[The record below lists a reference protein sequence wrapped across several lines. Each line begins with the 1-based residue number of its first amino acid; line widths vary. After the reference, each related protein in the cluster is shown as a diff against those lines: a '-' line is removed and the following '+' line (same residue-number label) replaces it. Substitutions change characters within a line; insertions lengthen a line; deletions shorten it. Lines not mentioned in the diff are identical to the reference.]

1 MGRIPRYQRLGVRA
15 RQPQSI
21 DYAGFRGQAQ
31 TSKAVSQAFDQ
42 MSDFLYKGAERQAV
56 QTGLERVREEGAQPI
71 LEEMK
76 AQGGPRGLQ
85 QRTAYDAANRIAVA
99 EIRTEAELEITKIL
113 DQGQTNKQSFSAI
126 QAKLKDISDGFPAA
140 LSNIDPVSAGTLRA
154 QLQEA
159 TSKAELRYSKWWTG
173 EIAKQRKIKQNNV
186 AANEAEF
193 ILGNAVVPGYTT
205 QAIDD
210 DIAKGAQTLI
220 DLGVKPELVQ
230 AWSDDIKEKAYK
242 ENFLFDFYQKPIAE
256 QKELMESVL
265 EGETTLPGMDYEKSI
280 RFVNGLL
287 RPEYNRNLSVMKS
300 QSDFVVNKVDDLE
313 GILESGG
320 RVSQDVMASL
330 RDKANDVAEF
340 DGGAAL
346 GASNQLQESELFFS
360 QLRGASLSEV
370 EAMVVDLQDGADGVM
385 DTAIEVKRYE
395 QASKFLTNMRTQLA
409 QDPMGYAE
417 RVGFIDARRP
427 IVALDE
433 GGRLSIDESALEE
446 RAAAALRV
454 QNYYQLPNQKLLFA
468 DEARQL
474 GSILDRAEGNSKLE
488 ILGTLSQFNQAAGQV
503 LTDLADYNPNMAMVG
518 ALVNEGAT
526 EAAALAVAGM
536 DRLKAGEKPIEF
548 TDTNTV
554 PVFQETFGRAI
565 TTPKQ
570 AQAIKGV
577 AKAIYA
583 ELAAN
588 QGVDQ
593 FNGELYEQALQMAT
607 GQRVINGEVYGGI
620 QEVRGVPTF
629 IHPKQQAGSYERILE
644 NITPQVIENVLGQ
657 KLDSGLAM
665 AINENDNYNVRNI
678 GGDKYVIE
686 YGKLGDAVVMDT
698 DGDPIIFKGQDL
710 LDAMVPVPGAMAM
723 PTQPT
728 MPGAPEAAPTGEMIE
743 SFRQAEAVE
752 APDIDQASPKEMEQM
767 GNKLYT
773 EFKQRKEEQLRTS
786 VERLSGTNLAE
797 EQETFN
803 VKQLQKRK
811 DNQVEKAF
819 QDREFLTAPLMQR
832 NGYQTY
838 LFDVVTDNTVKKIKT
853 FAEWKASQ

>member
-31 TSKAVSQAFDQ
+31 ASQAMSRAFDQ
-42 MSDFLYKGAERQAV
+42 MSDFLYKGAEREAV
-56 QTGLERVREEGAQPI
+56 QAGLDRVRSEGAQPI
-71 LEEMK
+71 LEELQ
-76 AQGGPRGLQ
+76 AQGGPKGLQ
-85 QRTAYDAANRIAVA
+85 QRTAYEAANRIAVA

-113 DQGQTNKQSFSAI
+113 DQGQANKQSYSTI

-140 LSNIDPVSAGTLRA
+140 LSNIDPVSAGLLRT

-159 TSKAELRYSKWWTG
+159 TGKAELRYSKWWTG
-173 EIAKQRKIKQNNV
+173 EIAKQQKIKQNNV

-193 ILGNAVVPGYTT
+193 ILGNATVPGYTT

-220 DLGVKPELVQ
+220 DLGVKPELAD
-230 AWSDDIKEKAYK
+230 AWSEDIKEKAYK
-242 ENFLFDFYQKPIAE
+242 ENFLFEFYQKPIAE
-256 QKELMESVL
+256 QGALMEAVL
-265 EGETTLPGMDYEKSI
+265 TGEQSLPGMDYEKSV

-287 RPEYNRNLSVMKS
+287 RPEYNRNLSAMKS
-300 QSDFVVNKVDDLE
+300 QSDFVVNKVEDLE
-313 GILESGG
+313 NILESGG

-340 DGGAAL
+340 DGGAAM
-346 GASNQLQESELFFS
+346 GASNQLQESEVFFS

-370 EAMVVDLQDGADGVM
+370 EEMVIDLQDGDDGVM
-385 DTAIEVKRYE
+385 DTALEVKRYE

-417 RVGFIDARRP
+417 RVGFIERRQS
-427 IVALDE
+427 IVALDDS
-433 GGRLSIDESALEE
+433 GSLTIDEGALEE
-446 RAAAALRV
+446 RAATALRV

-474 GSILDRAEGNSKLE
+474 GALLDRAEGNAKLE
-488 ILGTLSQFNQAAGQV
+488 VLGTLSEFNQAAGQV

-536 DRLKAGEKPIEF
+536 DRLKAGEKPVGF
-548 TDTNTV
+548 TDTETV
-554 PVFQETFGRAI
+554 PVFQDTFGRAI

-588 QGVDQ
+588 QGIDQ
-593 FNGELYEQALQMAT
+593 FNVDLYEQALQMAT

-620 QEVRGVPTF
+620 QEVRGIPTF

-644 NITPQVIENVLGQ
+644 NITPEVIDNVLGQ
-657 KLDSGLAM
+657 KLDSALA
-665 AINENDNYNVRNI
+665 AQINENENYKVRNI

-686 YGKLGDAVVMDT
+686 YGELGNAVVMDT

-710 LDAMVPVPGAMAM
+710 IDAMVPVPGIIEM
-723 PTQPT
+723 PDQPIT
-728 MPGAPEAAPTGEMIE
+728 GENITGQKRGDEWVDILEDEPPTGM
-743 SFRQAEAVE
+743 FRGAEE
-752 APDIDQASPKEMEQM
+752 AIAPSVPTEQM
-767 GNKLYT
+767 RTVGPGQT
-773 EFKQRKEEQLRTS
+773 FRKRG
-786 VERLSGTNLAE
+786 RLSEQSIRKQIE
-797 EQETFN
+797 EAGLPPSQGQIALPLLKSVPDSVSDEEYIEYMDAVFGGF
-803 VKQLQKRK
+803 RK
-811 DNQVEKAF
+811 PFKD
-819 QDREFLTAPLMQR
+819 
-832 NGYQTY
+832 
-838 LFDVVTDNTVKKIKT
+838 
-853 FAEWKASQ
+853 WKASQ

>member
-210 DIAKGAQTLI
+210 DISKGAQTLI

-287 RPEYNRNLSVMKS
+287 RPEYNRNLSAMKS

-554 PVFQETFGRAI
+554 PVFQDTFGRAI

-588 QGVDQ
+588 QGVDA

-620 QEVRGVPTF
+620 QEVRGIPTF
-629 IHPKQQAGSYERILE
+629 IHPKQNAGSYERILE
-644 NITPQVIENVLGQ
+644 NITPGVVETVLGQ
-657 KLDSGLAM
+657 KLDSALATQ
-665 AINENDNYNVRNI
+665 INENENYNVRNI

-710 LDAMVPVPGAMAM
+710 IDAMVPVPGAMAM

-728 MPGAPEAAPTGEMIE
+728 MPGAPEPAPTGE
-743 SFRQAEAVE
+743 FRGAEE
-752 APDIDQASPKEMEQM
+752 ATAPSVS
-767 GNKLYT
+767 T
-773 EFKQRKEEQLRTS
+773 ERMRTLEPGQKFRKRR
-786 VERLSGTNLAE
+786 RLS
-797 EQETFN
+797 EQSIL
-803 VKQLQKRK
+803 K
-811 DNQVEKAF
+811 QVEEAGLPPS
-819 QDREFLTAPLMQR
+819 QGQIALPLLQSVPDSVSDEEYIEYMDAVFGGFR
-832 NGYQTY
+832 KP
-838 LFDVVTDNTVKKIKT
+838 FKD
-853 FAEWKASQ
+853 WKASQ

>member
-31 TSKAVSQAFDQ
+31 TSQAITRAFDQ
-42 MSDFLYKGAERQAV
+42 MSSFLYKGAERQAV
-56 QTGLERVREEGAQPI
+56 QTGLERVRAEGAQPI
-71 LEEMK
+71 LEELQ

-85 QRTAYDAANRIAVA
+85 QRTAYEAANRVAVA

-113 DQGQTNKQSFSAI
+113 DQGQANKQSYSAI
-126 QAKLKDISDGFPAA
+126 QAKLKDVSDGFPAA
-140 LSNIDPVSAGTLRA
+140 LSNIDPVSAGLLRT

-159 TSKAELRYSKWWTG
+159 TGKAELRYSKWWTG
-173 EIAKQRKIKQNNV
+173 EIAKQQKIKQNNV

-210 DIAKGAQTLI
+210 DIAKGEQTLI

-256 QKELMESVL
+256 QRDLMESVL

-287 RPEYNRNLSVMKS
+287 RPEYNRNLSAMKS

-313 GILESGG
+313 DILESGG

-417 RVGFIDARRP
+417 RVGFIERRQS
-427 IVALDE
+427 IVALDDS
-433 GGRLSIDESALEE
+433 GSLTIDEGALEE

-474 GSILDRAEGNSKLE
+474 GAILDRAEGNAKLE

-526 EAAALAVAGM
+526 EAAALAVQGM

-554 PVFQETFGRAI
+554 PVFQDTFGRAI

-583 ELAAN
+583 EMAAN
-588 QGVDQ
+588 QGIDQ
-593 FNGELYEQALQMAT
+593 FNGDLYEQALQMAT

-620 QEVRGVPTF
+620 QEVRGIPTF
-629 IHPKQQAGSYERILE
+629 IHPKQQAGSYVRILE
-644 NITPQVIENVLGQ
+644 NITPQVIETVLGQ

-686 YGKLGDAVVMDT
+686 YGKLGDAVVQDT

-710 LDAMVPVPGAMAM
+710 INAMVPVPGIIET
-723 PTQPT
+723 PRQPRT
-728 MPGAPEAAPTGEMIE
+728 GETITGQKRGDEFVEILEDEPPTGM
-743 SFRQAEAVE
+743 FRGAEE
-752 APDIDQASPKEMEQM
+752 AIAPSVPTEQM
-767 GNKLYT
+767 RTVEPGQT
-773 EFKQRKEEQLRTS
+773 FRKRG
-786 VERLSGTNLAE
+786 RLSEQSIRKQIE
-797 EQETFN
+797 EAGLPPSQGQIALPLLKSVPDSVSDEEYIEYMDAVFGGF
-803 VKQLQKRK
+803 RK
-811 DNQVEKAF
+811 PFKD
-819 QDREFLTAPLMQR
+819 
-832 NGYQTY
+832 
-838 LFDVVTDNTVKKIKT
+838 
-853 FAEWKASQ
+853 WKASQ

>member
-1 MGRIPRYQRLGVRA
+1 MSA
-15 RQPQSI
+15 
-21 DYAGFRGQAQ
+21 
-31 TSKAVSQAFDQ
+31 AFDR
-42 MSDFLYKGAERQAV
+42 MGDFLYKTAQEESVR
-56 QTGLERVREEGAQPI
+56 TGLERVREQGAQPV
-71 LEEMK
+71 LEQLQS
-76 AQGGPRGLQ
+76 QGGPRGLAEK
-85 QRTAYDAANRIAVA
+85 TAYEAANRIAVA

-113 DQGQTNKQSFSAI
+113 DQGQANKQSYSAI
-126 QAKLKDISDGFPAA
+126 QAQLKDISDGFPAA
-140 LSNIDPVSAGTLRA
+140 LSNIDPVSAGLLRT

-159 TSKAELRYSKWWTG
+159 TGKAELRYSKWWTG
-173 EIAKQRKIKQNNV
+173 EIAKQRKVKQNNV

-210 DIAKGAQTLI
+210 DIAKGAQTLM

-256 QKELMESVL
+256 QGALMEAVL
-265 EGETTLPGMDYEKSI
+265 DGETTLPGMDYEKSI

-300 QSDFVVNKVDDLE
+300 QSDFVVNKVEDLE

-330 RDKANDVAEF
+330 RDKASDVAEF

-370 EAMVVDLQDGADGVM
+370 EAMVIDLQDGADGVM

-409 QDPMGYAE
+409 QDPIGYAA
-417 RVGFIDARRP
+417 RVGFIDRQP
-427 IVALDE
+427 IVGLDE
-433 GGRLSIDESALEE
+433 SGALSLDEAALEE

-474 GSILDRAEGNSKLE
+474 GVMLDRAEGNAKLE
-488 ILGTLSQFNQAAGQV
+488 ILGTLSNFNQAAGQV

-526 EAAALAVAGM
+526 EAAATAVAGF
-536 DRLKAGEKPIEF
+536 DRLKAGEKPVGF
-548 TDTNTV
+548 TDTETV
-554 PVFQETFGRAI
+554 PVFQDTFGRAI

-588 QGVDQ
+588 QGVDA
-593 FNGELYEQALQMAT
+593 FDGKLYAQALQMAT

-620 QEVRGVPTF
+620 QDVRGVPTF
-629 IHPKQQAGSYERILE
+629 VHPKQNAGSYERILE
-644 NITPQVIENVLGQ
+644 NITPNVVETVLGQ
-657 KLDSGLAM
+657 KLDSALATQ
-665 AINENDNYNVRNI
+665 INENENYKVRNI

-686 YGKLGDAVVMDT
+686 YGEKGDAVVMDT

-710 LDAMVPVPGAMAM
+710 IDAMVPVPGAMAM
-723 PTQPT
+723 PVQPT
-728 MPGAPEAAPTGEMIE
+728 MPSAPEPAPTGE
-743 SFRQAEAVE
+743 FR
-752 APDIDQASPKEMEQM
+752 
-767 GNKLYT
+767 G
-773 EFKQRKEEQLRTS
+773 
-786 VERLSGTNLAE
+786 AE
-797 EQETFN
+797 EATAPGVSTERMRTLEPEQTF
-803 VKQLQKRK
+803 RK
-811 DNQVEKAF
+811 DIRLAKMSNKKALEELGVDPSTSDILLPFMASVPDSASNDDYVEYIQAVL
-819 QDREFLTAPLMQR
+819 E
-832 NGYQTY
+832 GE
-838 LFDVVTDNTVKKIKT
+838 IKP
-853 FAEWKASQ
+853 FKDWKASQ

>member
-31 TSKAVSQAFDQ
+31 TSQAISKAFDQ
-42 MSDFLYKGAERQAV
+42 MSGFLYKSAEREAV
-56 QTGLERVREEGAQPI
+56 QTGLERVRAEGAQPI
-71 LEEMK
+71 LEELQ

-85 QRTAYDAANRIAVA
+85 QRTAYEAANRVAVA

-113 DQGQTNKQSFSAI
+113 DQGQANKQSYSAI
-126 QAKLKDISDGFPAA
+126 QAKLKDVSDGFPAA
-140 LSNIDPVSAGTLRA
+140 LSNIDPVSAGLLRT

-159 TSKAELRYSKWWTG
+159 TGKAELRYSKWWTG
-173 EIAKQRKIKQNNV
+173 EIAKQQKIKQNNV

-210 DIAKGAQTLI
+210 DIAKGEQTLI
-220 DLGVKPELVQ
+220 DLGVKPELVE

-256 QKELMESVL
+256 QRDLMESVL
-265 EGETTLPGMDYEKSI
+265 EGETTLPGMDYEKSV

-287 RPEYNRNLSVMKS
+287 RPEYNRNLSALKS

-313 GILESGG
+313 DILESGG

-417 RVGFIDARRP
+417 RVGFIERRQS
-427 IVALDE
+427 IVALDD
-433 GGRLSIDESALEE
+433 GGNLTIDEGALEE
-446 RAAAALRV
+446 RAASALRV

-474 GSILDRAEGNSKLE
+474 GAILDRAEGNAKLE
-488 ILGTLSQFNQAAGQV
+488 ILGTLSQFNQASGQV

-554 PVFQETFGRAI
+554 PVFQDTFGRAI

-588 QGVDQ
+588 QGIDQ
-593 FNGELYEQALQMAT
+593 FNGDLYEQALQMAT
-607 GQRVINGEVYGGI
+607 GQRVINGETYGGI
-620 QEVRGVPTF
+620 QDVRGVPTF
-629 IHPKQQAGSYERILE
+629 IHSKQQAGSYERILE

-657 KLDSGLAM
+657 NLDSALA
-665 AINENDNYNVRNI
+665 AQINENENYKVRNI

-686 YGKLGDAVVMDT
+686 YGELGDAVVMDT

-710 LDAMVPVPGAMAM
+710 IDAMVPVPGIMEM
-723 PTQPT
+723 PRQPRT
-728 MPGAPEAAPTGEMIE
+728 GETITGQKRGDEFVEILEDEPPTGM
-743 SFRQAEAVE
+743 FRGAEE
-752 APDIDQASPKEMEQM
+752 AIAPSVPTEQM
-767 GNKLYT
+767 RTVEPGQT
-773 EFKQRKEEQLRTS
+773 FRKRG
-786 VERLSGTNLAE
+786 RLSEQSIRKQIE
-797 EQETFN
+797 EAGLPPSQGQIALPLLKSVPDSVSDEEYIEYMDAVFGGF
-803 VKQLQKRK
+803 RK
-811 DNQVEKAF
+811 PFKD
-819 QDREFLTAPLMQR
+819 
-832 NGYQTY
+832 
-838 LFDVVTDNTVKKIKT
+838 
-853 FAEWKASQ
+853 WKASQ

>member
-31 TSKAVSQAFDQ
+31 TSQAVSQAFDQ
-42 MSDFLYKGAERQAV
+42 MSNFLYKGAERQAV
-56 QTGLERVREEGAQPI
+56 ETGLERVREEGAQPI

-126 QAKLKDISDGFPAA
+126 QAKLKDVSDGFPAA
-140 LSNIDPVSAGTLRA
+140 LSNVDPVSAGLLRT

-159 TSKAELRYSKWWTG
+159 TGKAELRYSKWWTG

-210 DIAKGAQTLI
+210 DISKGAQTLI

-417 RVGFIDARRP
+417 RVGFIDARRS

-474 GSILDRAEGNSKLE
+474 GAMLDRAEGNSKLE
-488 ILGTLSQFNQAAGQV
+488 ILGTLSEFNQAAGQV

-536 DRLKAGEKPIEF
+536 DRLKAGEKPVGF
-548 TDTNTV
+548 TDTETV
-554 PVFQETFGRAI
+554 PVFQDTFGRAI

-593 FNGELYEQALQMAT
+593 FNVELYEQALQMAT

-620 QEVRGVPTF
+620 QEVRGIPTF

-710 LDAMVPVPGAMAM
+710 IDAMVPVPGMIVM
-723 PTQPT
+723 PTQPRT
-728 MPGAPEAAPTGEMIE
+728 GETITGQKRGDEFVEILEDEPPSGEMIE
-743 SFRQAEAVE
+743 SLRQAEAVDASEIPSRQTKRLE
-752 APDIDQASPKEMEQM
+752 AK

-773 EFKQRKEEQLRTS
+773 EYLNRTKPLRESLEGAIPPSEFQTIVAPFADTVPDNASNKDYVDYIDAVFGGYRKPFK
-786 VERLSGTNLAE
+786 
-797 EQETFN
+797 
-803 VKQLQKRK
+803 
-811 DNQVEKAF
+811 D
-819 QDREFLTAPLMQR
+819 
-832 NGYQTY
+832 
-838 LFDVVTDNTVKKIKT
+838 
-853 FAEWKASQ
+853 WKASQ